1 MAFKWLLSSAFIQ
14 VLGIAEETVEEKE
27 KGKANNGCSNGRR
40 TRDQAQRSG
49 KADSKDRAEELASAT
64 RFQMP
69 LHYPRYTKADYEK
82 MEEWRLDL
90 LLQEYGMNCQCQGS
104 LDEKRAFAIGAFLWP
119 DQR

>member
-14 VLGIAEETVEEKE
+14 VMGPAEGTGKEKE
-27 KGKANNGCSNGRR
+27 KGRP

-49 KADSKDRAEELASAT
+49 KASGKDREEEPATAT
-64 RFQMP
+64 RFQVP
-69 LHYPRYTKADYEK
+69 LHYPRYTRAEYEK

-90 LLQEYGMNCQCQGS
+90 LLQQYGMNCRGS